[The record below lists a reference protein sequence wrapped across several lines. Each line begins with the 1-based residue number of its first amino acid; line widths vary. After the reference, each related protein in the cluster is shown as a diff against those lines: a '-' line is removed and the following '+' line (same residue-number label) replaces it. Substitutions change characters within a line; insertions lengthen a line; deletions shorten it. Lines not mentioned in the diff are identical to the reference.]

1 MASRTSRSRA
11 GAAAAWRLVA
21 VMLVSCAAVSVP
33 AATVRGED
41 PPAAE
46 AAEAAPGDSAPST
59 TTPLLV
65 AAGGEHRWFLGPVA
79 EVAGVGIGHQG
90 PEMPADAFRTL
101 ATLGGT
107 PRLLAAFDT
116 EAWIVTDPPV
126 PGGQYG
132 LFTVRVARNP
142 VHGIW
147 FPAGPMAVQ
156 PAGRLPAGV
165 QPRLAAATPAG
176 PIILAEPEAPGGP
189 WFVLRR
195 VADQWTRRPLAG
207 DSGEETPV
215 GLAVVRLAGRPDVS
229 TDAPDADTD
238 ADADADP
245 DTDADTDAVTGDDAA
260 AGEPT
265 SGVFTVTL
273 LLLDAPEGPALD
285 LLGRNGERRR
295 IWQGGLGAAGPLDPP
310 PGLVVASGR
319 PWLVAAAGD
328 RLIFEP
334 IPVEIDPRAAGG
346 DGDGAAAD
354 AEPVVEPAATPR
366 RFETTRPAGPFAVV
380 GGDGLL
386 VIEGSRLIDPDA
398 TPTVRAWTT
407 GGGEDLAGPLEP
419 IEVDPSVILR
429 GPIILG
435 TGIFV
440 AVMAAV
446 LGSRPGP
453 RPEAIAAREAPVG
466 RRLLAAAIDAVAP
479 LAAAALVFGWTPSV
493 LLASLMLLHPAGLV
507 PWAGFT
513 LLWSFASVVGDLSG
527 GRTPGRLLVGLRL
540 VDGEGRPLR
549 RSRALARFLLRTLA
563 VAFPPLILF
572 WLAHARGRA
581 IHDLLTGSWVIRVGG
596 PAAAPPDPGRSPGR

>member
-1 MASRTSRSRA
+1 MAWPTSRIRGGVA
-11 GAAAAWRLVA
+11 VAWRLVIVA
-21 VMLVSCAAVSVP
+21 VMSSAVVSTP
-33 AATVRGED
+33 AAGLHGQA
-41 PPAAE
+41 PPAAG
-46 AAEAAPGDSAPST
+46 AAPGDAAPGDAAPDDAASAAAS
-59 TTPLLV
+59 PLLV
-65 AAGGEHRWFLGPVA
+65 VAGGEHRWFLGPVA

-101 ATLGGT
+101 AILGGT

-126 PGGQYG
+126 PGGPYG
-132 LFTVRVARNP
+132 LFAVRVARNP

-147 FPAGPMAVQ
+147 YPAGAMAVR
-156 PAGRLPAGV
+156 PVGRLPVGV

-176 PIILAEPEAPGGP
+176 PIILAEPDEPGGP
-189 WFVLRR
+189 WTVLRL
-195 VADQWTRRPLAG
+195 AAGQWTRRPLAG
-207 DSGEETPV
+207 DLGRETPI
-215 GLAVVRLAGRPDVS
+215 GLAVVRLPGRPRPVEDPPAES
-229 TDAPDADTD
+229 DLAEADLGE
-238 ADADADP
+238 ADL
-245 DTDADTDAVTGDDAA
+245 
-260 AGEPT
+260 GEATP
-265 SGVFTVTL
+265 GVFTVTL
-273 LLLDAPEGPALD
+273 LLLEGPDGPALD
-285 LLGRNGERRR
+285 LLGRGGERQR
-295 IWQGGLGAAGPLDPP
+295 IWRGGPARGGLVAAGPQDPP
-310 PGLVVASGR
+310 PGLLIVSGR
-319 PWLVAAAGD
+319 PWLATTAGD
-328 RLIFEP
+328 RLIFDP
-334 IPVEIDPRAAGG
+334 IPVELDPRAT
-346 DGDGAAAD
+346 D
-354 AEPVVEPAATPR
+354 ASATATSDEPATVSR
-366 RFETTRPAGPFAVV
+366 RFEVARPAGPVAVA

-386 VIEGSRLIDPDA
+386 LIEGSMLIDPD
-398 TPTVRAWTT
+398 TPPSVRSWTV

-453 RPEAIAAREAPVG
+453 RPEAIAGREAPVG
-466 RRLLAAAIDAVAP
+466 RRLLAAAIDAVPP

-527 GRTPGRLLVGLRL
+527 GRTPGRLLMGLRL

-581 IHDLLTGSWVIRVGG
+581 VHDLLTGSWVVRLGG
-596 PAAAPPDPGRSPGR
+596 STPEPKGPGRSPLG